1 MQIILTGL
9 HGDASEQ
16 SVELGLARFFEVRSV
31 RLVRDGEPDSPW
43 AVVAVAD
50 HYGKVWDTCNRLR
63 GIFHRGRRLGFYIPL
78 HQDLGPE
85 DLLPHEQLHLD

>member
-16 SVELGLARFFEVRSV
+16 SVEQGLARFFEVRNV
-31 RLVRDGEPDSPW
+31 RLVREGEPDSPW
-43 AVVAVAD
+43 AVVSVAD